1 MKPWTKTMD
10 TLSEKWN
17 IRLTY
22 FIHMNERVLLFSQ
35 QYCKISRNQNR
46 AWQYLK
52 VTSKWMNYSYPPISF
67 FSLTLSVRGILKK
80 CTVSP
85 VFASVRC
92 TCTFK
97 KVYDSPISF
106 PPNTN
111 EHVPWILMSR
121 SSLTK
126 ATAAETSQSFAGLH
140 RLRHGIHAALK
151 NEVLKKTWSGCGI
164 CLCLS
169 YF

>member
-22 FIHMNERVLLFSQ
+22 FIRINERVLLFSQ

-52 VTSKWMNYSYPPISF
+52 VTSIYMNYSYPPISF

-85 VFASVRC
+85 IFASVRC

-97 KVYDSPISF
+97 KVYDSMLSF
-106 PPNTN
+106 RPNTN
-111 EHVPWILMSR
+111 EHVPEQIVADQSDDGRNQSVVRGPSSSSTRSPRCSEEWSTGKYWIWVWHIPIPFL
-121 SSLTK
+121 L
-126 ATAAETSQSFAGLH
+126 
-140 RLRHGIHAALK
+140 LK
-151 NEVLKKTWSGCGI
+151 
-164 CLCLS
+164 
-169 YF
+169 